1 MIRFVAQ
8 LMLAQK
14 KAAQT
19 GRIYSTKRLNVV
31 KQFLRSKFAPV
42 TGIAADIAGGKT
54 FIGKK
59 TRWTEPEFLTEYTLD
74 HITPMF
80 IQDVKDA
87 IKYQGWGTAL
97 WTSPLAV
104 HGIGVQTYETRASGE
119 LMNLKNKYA
128 HQYFGADWDE
138 LGPDVQQALRETK
151 PMIGILEDRARIEQ
165 QNYVRS
171 DYIINEQSEAGRRVF
186 KKLDK
191 TVQNELLRLDLPF
204 GNLSRQISSEWFL
217 NEKRYEQYQKDLVPL
232 VNQLVLP
239 LIKSPEWV
247 ELDPM
252 MQREMLNIVLD
263 ECKKAVREKII
274 DEATIKDLERIE
286 LKWGQKS
293 EMTY

>member
-1 MIRFVAQ
+1 
-8 LMLAQK
+8 
-14 KAAQT
+14 
-19 GRIYSTKRLNVV
+19 
-31 KQFLRSKFAPV
+31 
-42 TGIAADIAGGKT
+42 
-54 FIGKK
+54 
-59 TRWTEPEFLTEYTLD
+59 
-74 HITPMF
+74 
-80 IQDVKDA
+80 
-87 IKYQGWGTAL
+87 
-97 WTSPLAV
+97 
-104 HGIGVQTYETRASGE
+104 
-119 LMNLKNKYA
+119 MNLKNKYA
-128 HQYFGADWDE
+128 HQYFGVDWDE

-286 LKWGQKS
+286 LKWGQKN